1 MARANSAEADAA
13 AIELW
18 DLIHHTPR
26 FSSSQK
32 DRTLYHPLLV
42 QPEPRQ
48 KDAITTTKTRKDD
61 MESDYYC
68 NQRGGENAV
77 CKDVN
82 TKSLPLGEQIKI
94 AIANGVKSDGFD
106 GSAVQMK
113 DLHNNNASTTTPRN
127 NVSPTSTLDPYAFIY
142 NDSHAQ
148 PAGDG
153 NPSKILMHRDDQLQP
168 EVLVEDE
175 NTSDSIC
182 NRTGAGDMNEMN
194 RRSVEHSFVVCADT
208 QFGMRDL
215 NESWE
220 FELEISRRTVA
231 KINQMR
237 PLPAFVSVCGDLV
250 DMEFSF
256 YENKPKSPFSMDMC
270 HEIQDKQNKDFQDAW
285 GQLDDRVALV
295 CLCGNHDVGNR
306 PTRSSIQRFNRAFGD
321 DYLSFWCNGTFNVVV
336 NTNTFSNPDGAP
348 ELLDQQLEWLERE
361 LKHAKECGA
370 DQIFAFG
377 HHPWFLYNED
387 EVKDDL
393 VGVSPFPNEWGPPP
407 SLDAGFPD
415 HYFHIKRENR
425 QLALNLFREY
435 GVTASFCGHF
445 HQNLVSKTKWGMHH
459 IVTAPLSIYF
469 ESTGKPLQEEE
480 NGVGFRLIRVRQGH
494 FEHEFVKL

>member
-1 MARANSAEADAA
+1 
-13 AIELW
+13 
-18 DLIHHTPR
+18 
-26 FSSSQK
+26 
-32 DRTLYHPLLV
+32 
-42 QPEPRQ
+42 
-48 KDAITTTKTRKDD
+48 
-61 MESDYYC
+61 
-68 NQRGGENAV
+68 
-77 CKDVN
+77 
-82 TKSLPLGEQIKI
+82 
-94 AIANGVKSDGFD
+94 
-106 GSAVQMK
+106 
-113 DLHNNNASTTTPRN
+113 
-127 NVSPTSTLDPYAFIY
+127 
-142 NDSHAQ
+142 
-148 PAGDG
+148 
-153 NPSKILMHRDDQLQP
+153 
-168 EVLVEDE
+168 
-175 NTSDSIC
+175 
-182 NRTGAGDMNEMN
+182 
-194 RRSVEHSFVVCADT
+194 
-208 QFGMRDL
+208 
-215 NESWE
+215 
-220 FELEISRRTVA
+220 
-231 KINQMR
+231 MR

-256 YENKPKSPFSMDMC
+256 YQNKPKSPFSMDMC

-285 GQLDDRVALV
+285 GKLDDRVALV

-306 PTRSSIQRFNRAFGD
+306 PTRSSIQQFNRAFGD

-377 HHPWFLYNED
+377 HHPWFLYDED

-393 VGVSPFPNEWGPPP
+393 VGLSPFPKEWGPPP
-407 SLDAGFPD
+407 SPDAGFPD

-469 ESTGKPLQEEE
+469 ESTGKPLQKEE